1 MKARK
6 LLEHFAAMAPWVD
19 RTKSVD
25 RVLIGDIDK
34 EVKKVLVTW
43 MGTTAAVEYAAEQGF
58 DMMIVHEPIFWY
70 HTDVLKEVLANDAR
84 RESAEQKK
92 KLIEDSGLVIIR
104 NHDTWDTISG
114 IGIADSLASFLG
126 FEKEYKPDE
135 KDLPKGQEIER
146 YHKRYDIEPIT
157 FQELV
162 NRVVQKTALI
172 GQPYVEM
179 VGNPD
184 TPVSKIGIG
193 TGCGC
198 DTDTFKRMGC
208 DAALVCDD
216 GSLYWHNLAWAID
229 SGFPIIRMYHG
240 TSEEPGVMAM
250 AKYTADTFQELE
262 VEHYPYRSGV
272 QLVWAPK

>member
-1 MKARK
+1 MKARQ
-6 LLEHFAAMAPWVD
+6 LLEHFTAMAPWFD
-19 RTKSVD
+19 RTRTVD

-34 EVKKVLVTW
+34 EVHKVLVTW
-43 MGTTAAVEYAAEQGF
+43 MGTTAAVEYAAEHGF

-70 HTDVLKEVLANDAR
+70 HTDVLEEVFANEAR

-126 FEKEYKPDE
+126 FEKEYRPQT
-135 KDLPKGQEIER
+135 PQGQDVDR
-146 YHKRYDIEPIT
+146 YHKRYDIEPVT
-157 FQELV
+157 FQELANGIV
-162 NRVVQKTALI
+162 KKTALI

-179 VGNPD
+179 AGKPD
-184 TPVSKIGIG
+184 TIVSKIGIG

-198 DTDTFKRMGC
+198 NTDVFKQMGC
-208 DAALVCDD
+208 DAAVVCDD

-229 SGFPIIRMYHG
+229 SGFPVIRMYHG

-250 AKYTADTFQELE
+250 AKYTAQTFPELE
-262 VEHYPYRSGV
+262 VEHYAYRSGIR
-272 QLVWAPK
+272 LVVAAE